1 MYYEKLH
8 DNAMRHKLLIL
19 ICNILAAHGLTCD
32 EILEFPSVK
41 KLTLQELQT
50 VQPKD
55 IVQCLAHLGK
65 EELGSA
71 EADFVWRS
79 IITFYD
85 GIPNIPESVL
95 MLLHW
100 VTPAIISEEYAN
112 ITLSSIDVIQNFGLN
127 YNLNDAQLAAIADRV
142 RKDFAGKEPEDYT
155 YYDLTALRQI
165 LCAFNRSEIER
176 IQPSAYRESALII
189 GKLER
194 CGSEA
199 MIGFASLAVQKR
211 AFGSPNTWLE
221 GTLDVI
227 GVVAD
232 YLPQE
237 LIKRYKLKS
246 RFVKYD

>member
-1 MYYEKLH
+1 M
-8 DNAMRHKLLIL
+8 
-19 ICNILAAHGLTCD
+19 AAYSLTCD
-32 EILEFPSVK
+32 EILQLPSNI

-55 IVQCLAHLGK
+55 MVQCLAHLGK

-71 EADFVWRS
+71 EADFTWRCL
-79 IITFYD
+79 INFYD
-85 GIPNIPESVL
+85 GIPNIPENVL

-100 VTPAIISEEYAN
+100 VTPAILPEEYAN
-112 ITLSSIDVIQNFGLN
+112 ITLSSIDVVQNFGLN
-127 YNLNDAQLAAIADRV
+127 YKLNDAQLAAIADRV
-142 RKDFAGKEPEDYT
+142 RKDYAGKEPEDYT

-165 LCAFNRSEIER
+165 LCAYNRSEIQR
-176 IQPSAYRESALII
+176 IQPSAYRESALTI

-211 AFGSPNTWLE
+211 AFGSPATWSE

-232 YLPQE
+232 YLPEE

-246 RFVKYD
+246 VKNNN

>member
-1 MYYEKLH
+1 M
-8 DNAMRHKLLIL
+8 
-19 ICNILAAHGLTCD
+19 AAHSLTCD
-32 EILEFPSVK
+32 EILELPSDK
-41 KLTLQELQT
+41 KVTLQELQT
-50 VQPKD
+50 VQAKD

-65 EELGSA
+65 EELRSA
-71 EADFVWRS
+71 EADYIWRS
-79 IITFYD
+79 IITYYD

-100 VTPAIISEEYAN
+100 VTPAILPEEYAN

-127 YNLNDAQLAAIADRV
+127 YNLNDAQLSAIADGV
-142 RKDFAGKEPEDYT
+142 RKEFAGKEPEDYT

-221 GTLDVI
+221 GTLDII
-227 GVVAD
+227 GVVGD

-246 RFVKYD
+246 RIVKYY